1 MRVTDSMGIAFIS
14 ESLFRQSQTMM
25 KLQKQIVTE
34 KRFLRPSDD
43 PIAVGK
49 AIDLNRSLRSLAQY
63 RRNIENGMFRLEYQ
77 ETVLGQ
83 IHERVKEAA
92 NTAFNESAG
101 GLDSRLL
108 SADRIALLREEV
120 QGLANSRLAK
130 EYLFAG
136 HQIDTPPFAHR
147 AEVAGAAAEPLVFGL
162 AADASEAVI
171 EIRNAAG
178 TVVRSITLGDGSTS
192 GSGGTAGI
200 NTVAWDGLDDGGN
213 PLPDGTYSVAVTATA
228 GSDTVVDYATYN
240 GDRGDIRRVYGDGLG
255 MNVNVD
261 GVEAFSDLFEQ
272 LAVLEQG
279 LRNPDTAAGTVQ
291 ITATLNPLTG
301 ISEGIQ
307 RVRAEGAVQHQR
319 LKSSDEQLQALKL
332 RLEDG
337 LDQVE
342 GVDLART
349 IVELQNLQ
357 KTYET
362 TLATAARLVQPSL
375 VQFLR

>member
-1 MRVTDSMGIAFIS
+1 MRVTDSMGIAFVAD
-14 ESLFRQSQTMM
+14 SLFRQSEAMT

-49 AIDLNRSLRSLAQY
+49 AVDLNRSLRSLEQY
-63 RRNIENGMFRLEYQ
+63 RRNIEHGMFRLEYQ

-83 IHERVKEAA
+83 IQERVKEAL

-101 GLDSRLL
+101 GLDSRRL
-108 SADRIALLREEV
+108 SADRMKLLREEV
-120 QGLANSRLAK
+120 QGLANSRLGK
-130 EYLFAG
+130 DYLFAG

-147 AEVAGAAAEPLVFGL
+147 VEVSGAAEPLVFGL
-162 AADASEAVI
+162 AGDASETTI
-171 EIRNAAG
+171 DIRGAAG
-178 TVVRSITLGDGSTS
+178 AVVRSITVGDGTTA
-192 GSGGTAGI
+192 GSGGVAGI

-213 PLPDGTYSVAVTATA
+213 PLADGSYSFTVAATD
-228 GSDTVVDYATYN
+228 GSAAVVDFAGYN
-240 GDRGDIRRVYGDGLG
+240 GDRGDVQLIFGDGLG

-261 GVEAFSDLFEQ
+261 GVEAFSDLFAQ

-279 LRNPDTAAGTVQ
+279 LRNADTRAGTAQ
-291 ITATLNPLTG
+291 ISTTLNPLQAV
-301 ISEGIQ
+301 SDRIQ
-307 RVRAEGAVQHQR
+307 SVRAEAAVQHQR
-319 LKSSDEQLQALKL
+319 MKSSDEQLQVLKL
-332 RLEDG
+332 RLQDG
-337 LDQVE
+337 IDNIE
-342 GVDLART
+342 GVDLARA
-349 IVELQNLQ
+349 IVELQNMQ